1 MFGRRRRQQA
11 AAAQQAEAE
20 QASPE
25 EAAPVEDAAPVEEAA
40 PGVSAAPEPAYMV
53 EIEQLNQLKAQG
65 VINDEEFEA
74 KKKQILGL

>member
-25 EAAPVEDAAPVEEAA
+25 EAAPVEEAA
-40 PGVSAAPEPAYMV
+40 PAVSAAPEPAYMV

-65 VINDEEFEA
+65 VITDEEFEA